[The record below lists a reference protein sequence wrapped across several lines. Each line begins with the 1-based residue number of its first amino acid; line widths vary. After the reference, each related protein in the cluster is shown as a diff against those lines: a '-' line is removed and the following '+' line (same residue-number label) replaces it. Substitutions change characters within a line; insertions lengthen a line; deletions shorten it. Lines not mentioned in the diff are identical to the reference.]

1 MSLMPTMIE
10 LLARARVD
18 LRMGLPV
25 VLEGGDSAALAIAEF
40 LALP

>member
-25 VLEGGDSAALAIAEF
+25 VLNGWQ
-40 LALP
+40 